1 MDEARKNRDFSK
13 GPVWD
18 QQKNRWL
25 VEIRYPDGS
34 RLRRRFRREREALR
48 IWSAEQTKI
57 ETGTWHEQAPRIVS
71 LETALE
77 LYRAYSKVQNRSH
90 VSYVEPVLKM
100 WERELDPKQLL
111 ARVSASQI
119 ESVKLRRAEKVEHST
134 VDKDL
139 GVLKAFFN
147 WCIDRGLAATNPVC
161 KVKFFNASNERVRY
175 LQDDEWDRLRAAAGK
190 LEGLSPHL
198 VDKMVLARNTGLRR
212 ANLFRAQWSWVDWLN
227 RVVRVPRTKNNL
239 AHAVPLN
246 DTAHGTLERL
256 CAERDV
262 ECGSPYVFV
271 HARDSRHAGKPVL
284 DVKNAFHT
292 ALAEAGI
299 ENFTWH
305 DFRHDYASRLVMA
318 GVSLRAVAE
327 LLGHRGLRMVM
338 RYAHLAPGFLSDEV
352 KKLDAFSL
360 TDRSVQRA
368 RKGQRA
374 ADGPRP
380 RAKGT
385 RIPKKN
391 GSSGWTRTSNPP
403 VNSLMQ
409 VFGLVSSSCV

>member
-1 MDEARKNRDFSK
+1 MGIESPRHQFSAVFITSTGLNASRRDFLRST
-13 GPVWD
+13 PVWD
-18 QQKNRWL
+18 QLKNRWL

-57 ETGTWHEQAPRIVS
+57 ETGTWHEQAPRIVV
-71 LETALE
+71 LGTALE
-77 LYRAYSKVQNRSH
+77 QYRACSKVQNRSH
-90 VSYVEPVLKM
+90 ASYVEPVLKM

-111 ARVSASQI
+111 ARTSASQI
-119 ESVKLRRAEKVEHST
+119 ESVKLRRVEKVERST

-161 KVKFFNASNERVRY
+161 KVKFFHATNERVRY
-175 LQDDEWDRLRAAAGK
+175 LQDHEWDRLREAAGK
-190 LEGLSPHL
+190 LESLSPNL

-212 ANLFRAQWSWVDWLN
+212 ANLFRAQWGWVDWLN
-227 RVVRVPRTKNNL
+227 RVLRVPRTKNNQ
-239 AHAVPLN
+239 AHAVPLSN
-246 DTAHGTLERL
+246 TAHATLQRL
-256 CAERDV
+256 YAQRDV
-262 ECGSPYVFV
+262 EFDSPYIFV
-271 HARDSRHAGKPVL
+271 HGRDTRYAGKPVL
-284 DVKNAFHT
+284 DVKNAFHS
-292 ALAEAGI
+292 ALEEAAI

-352 KKLDAFSL
+352 KKLDTFCL
-360 TDRSVQRA
+360 TDQSVKRA
-368 RKGQRA
+368 TKGQRA
-374 ADGPRP
+374 ADRVRT

-385 RIPKKN
+385 RIPN
-391 GSSGWTRTSNPP
+391 VLPER
-403 VNSLMQ
+403 
-409 VFGLVSSSCV
+409 